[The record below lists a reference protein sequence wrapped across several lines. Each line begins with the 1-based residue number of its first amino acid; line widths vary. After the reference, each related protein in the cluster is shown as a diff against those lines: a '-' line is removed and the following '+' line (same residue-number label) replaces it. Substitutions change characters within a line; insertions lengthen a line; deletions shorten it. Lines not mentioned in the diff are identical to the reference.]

1 MENIE
6 PMDILR
12 EPTPEEETL
21 ATILRWVKDSHDN
34 KENKTTTIV
43 FKKNTPQKILKSF
56 QRNTDLFV
64 AITDYTINKQYEI
77 EN

>member
-43 FKKNTPQKILKSF
+43 FKKNTPPEDFKIIPTKYRSLCCNYRLYY
-56 QRNTDLFV
+56 QQ
-64 AITDYTINKQYEI
+64 AI
-77 EN
+77 